1 MKLREAI
8 NRLGFTIS
16 KSNRPNE
23 KDIEAYN
30 CILEVLE
37 QTQTKTIQENL
48 LFAKLYAYNL
58 QEFTRHYKCVQI
70 ATEKLNELLAENI
83 DYRIEFLTAQIKQTE
98 LSKVITDDF
107 FSAVSPSKA
116 REILS
121 RYPNLEKEFIH
132 IWDFWTNENVTSHL
146 ETNVNLTI
154 QKFKNHV

>member
-8 NRLGFTIS
+8 NRLGFTIA

-37 QTQTKTIQENL
+37 QTQTKTIQDNL

-58 QEFTRHYKCVQI
+58 QEFTKHYGDVDF
-70 ATEKLNELLAENI
+70 ANTRLNELLSQSLNV
-83 DYRIEFLTAQIKQTE
+83 RIEFLMYEIKHSE
-98 LSKVITDDF
+98 LRKVITDDF
-107 FSAVSPSKA
+107 FAEASPKKA

-121 RYPNLEKEFIH
+121 RHPTLEKEFIH

>member
-8 NRLGFTIS
+8 SRLGFTIS

-37 QTQTKTIQENL
+37 QTQTKTIQDNL

-58 QEFTRHYKCVQI
+58 QEFTRHYGDVDFANI
-70 ATEKLNELLAENI
+70 RLNELLTQSLNV
-83 DYRIEFLTAQIKQTE
+83 RIEFLMYEIKHSE
-98 LSKVITDDF
+98 LRKVITDDF
-107 FSAVSPSKA
+107 FAEASPKKA

-121 RYPNLEKEFIH
+121 RHPTLEKEFIH

-154 QKFKNHV
+154 QKFKNNV

>member
-1 MKLREAI
+1 MKLKEAI
-8 NRLGFTIS
+8 SRLGFTIS

-37 QTQTKTIQENL
+37 QTQTKTIQDNL

-83 DYRIEFLTAQIKQTE
+83 DYRIEFLTAQIKQSE

-132 IWDFWTNENVTSHL
+132 VWDFWTNENVTSHL
-146 ETNVNLTI
+146 ENNVNLTI